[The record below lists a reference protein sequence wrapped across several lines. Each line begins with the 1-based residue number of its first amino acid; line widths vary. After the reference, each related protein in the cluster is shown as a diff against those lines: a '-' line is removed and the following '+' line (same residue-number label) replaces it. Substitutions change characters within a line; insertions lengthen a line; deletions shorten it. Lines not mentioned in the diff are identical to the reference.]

1 MTKQEVLN
9 AANVMIAYANG
20 KKVGT
25 RPTRSMEPLL
35 EILYVPTWNWEQKEY
50 FVIPDDCSKELE
62 NDDQA
67 KAHKLTE
74 EEQRIFIASECE
86 RMANVTS
93 PNLIEL
99 GQIQKEQSNVSQG
112 DDYFYEKEQLNE
124 RIKRME
130 EALESIREY
139 WNRDNNNR
147 AMIDACWYAIDT
159 ASEALEAKE
168 AKP

>member
-1 MTKQEVLN
+1 
-9 AANVMIAYANG
+9 
-20 KKVGT
+20 
-25 RPTRSMEPLL
+25 MEPLL
-35 EILYVPTWNWEQKEY
+35 KILYVPTWNWEQKEY

-62 NDDQA
+62 NDDQS

-99 GQIQKEQSNVSQG
+99 GQIQKEQSNVSQR

-124 RIKRME
+124 RIKRLE
-130 EALESIREY
+130 EAGDELAGKHLFAVHTY
-139 WNRDNNNR
+139 DN
-147 AMIDACWYAIDT
+147 AKKHVAEWYK
-159 ASEALEAKE
+159 AKE

>member
-62 NDDQA
+62 NDDQS

-99 GQIQKEQSNVSQG
+99 GQIQKEQSNVSQR

-124 RIKRME
+124 RIKRLEQAGNNLLWNFCPEYTSDLTE
-130 EALESIREY
+130 EQSDALKQ
-139 WNRDNNNR
+139 WNK
-147 AMIDACWYAIDT
+147 
-159 ASEALEAKE
+159 AKE